1 LDRGF
6 ISVYDAS
13 KLLSDSGENAL
24 VLNRDK
30 HTGQVKSSINRFDN
44 PLGNKNGQRPRAIV
58 DCNLF
63 QFIEMFFQVSA
74 LDFNPFQHSLLASGA
89 SDSEIFIWDMN
100 KPSTPMSPGA
110 KSLPA
115 EDVRSIAWNKQ
126 VQHILAST
134 FSSRCV
140 VWDLRKN
147 DPIIKI
153 ANQGSMR

>member
-1 LDRGF
+1 MDRGF

-63 QFIEMFFQVSA
+63 QFIVI
-74 LDFNPFQHSLLASGA
+74 LKNIPYNILLKVT
-89 SDSEIFIWDMN
+89 N
-100 KPSTPMSPGA
+100 KYMLFLKYIK
-110 KSLPA
+110 KS
-115 EDVRSIAWNKQ
+115 I
-126 VQHILAST
+126 
-134 FSSRCV
+134 
-140 VWDLRKN
+140 
-147 DPIIKI
+147 
-153 ANQGSMR
+153 